1 MAPWFSGDVIANG
14 VRLHYFR
21 TGGNKRPIVLAH
33 GITDNGLCWTPV
45 AEQLQADYDLI
56 MYDARGHGLSE
67 KAETGYTNTI
77 LAEDLAALVEV
88 LGLKKPAL
96 MGHSLGAA
104 TVAAAEALPPGM
116 ASCLLL
122 EDPPWRAE
130 TSVADREA
138 HAAQWRARVVSD
150 RMKTRDELLAICAER
165 HPAWSKGECGP
176 WAIAKAQVSPA
187 VIDYVAAERST
198 WRQIAPQITCPTLLI
213 RGDVEKE
220 AIVDE
225 SLAQEVIKAL
235 RVGREAHV
243 PGAGHNIR
251 REGFGPYMAAVRAFL
266 AEYYR

>member
-1 MAPWFSGDVIANG
+1 MAPWFSGDIIANG

-21 TGGNKRPIVLAH
+21 TGSNKRPIVLAH
-33 GITDNGLCWTPV
+33 GITDSGLCWTPV
-45 AEQLQADYDLI
+45 AEALQADYDLI

-77 LAEDLAALVEV
+77 LAEDLAALVAA
-88 LGLKKPAL
+88 LRLDKPAL

-104 TVAAAEALPPGM
+104 TVAEAAALHPGM
-116 ASCLLL
+116 ASCVVL
-122 EDPPWRAE
+122 EDPPWRADSSPAE
-130 TSVADREA
+130 REA
-138 HAAQWRARVVSD
+138 AAAQWRARVVSD

-176 WAIAKAQVSPA
+176 WAIAKTQVSPT

-198 WRQIAPQITCPTLLI
+198 WQQIVPQITCPILLI
-213 RGDVEKE
+213 RGDVKKE

-225 SLAQEVIKAL
+225 AVAQAVASAW
-235 RVGREAHV
+235 RVGRVAHV

-251 REGFGPYMAAVRAFL
+251 REGFEPYMAAVRAFL